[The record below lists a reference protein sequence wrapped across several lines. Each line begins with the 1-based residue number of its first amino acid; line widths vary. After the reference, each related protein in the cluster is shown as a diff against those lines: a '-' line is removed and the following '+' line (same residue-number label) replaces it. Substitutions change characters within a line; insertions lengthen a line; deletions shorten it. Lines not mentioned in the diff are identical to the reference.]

1 MSDKFPTNM
10 RGLIKESEDD
20 KSSYTRAWD
29 LCVLFL
35 SGNQWL
41 TYNDSLRQWSM
52 DRPQQSNTRVT
63 VNLLLNMYRNILS
76 RMMVNY
82 PAIAVL
88 PASPSTS
95 DIVKAKTS
103 EWLLR
108 A

>member
-88 PASPSTS
+88 PASP
-95 DIVKAKTS
+95 
-103 EWLLR
+103 
-108 A
+108 

>member
-63 VNLLLNMYRNILS
+63 VNLLLLGVTKSVCTVHLRQKK
-76 RMMVNY
+76 R
-82 PAIAVL
+82 A
-88 PASPSTS
+88 ASG
-95 DIVKAKTS
+95 
-103 EWLLR
+103 
-108 A
+108 